1 MDEQGRKV
9 GKKHYFRAKF
19 CLFMSPKL
27 KAFFD
32 FMWKKRTLYVLFG
45 MLIAF
50 AIILLIIA
58 TPLCV
63 YLPGYLD
70 VHKRAVVMDF
80 AMRIDSLERECDL
93 RLAYL
98 DNMTNI
104 LRDRV
109 KPDQIVPYDSAVT
122 RIQDTLL
129 TASERE
135 NEFVNRYAQQ
145 ERFGLNALDEERNGR
160 LSVVFLAPVKGTVA
174 QRDYGEDAKP
184 GATRVALAGIS
195 TVLAPLEGDVV
206 SVVTEVGGSYQIVL
220 QHQLE
225 YLTVYSHLK
234 SVMVELGQH
243 VKAGKVIG
251 HAGSKKDTTDCW
263 VGLEVWHKGKSI
275 DPELVMILE

>member
-1 MDEQGRKV
+1 
-9 GKKHYFRAKF
+9 
-19 CLFMSPKL
+19 MSPKL
-27 KAFFD
+27 QAFIEFI
-32 FMWKKRTLYVLFG
+32 WKKRTLYVAFG

-50 AIILLIIA
+50 ALVFLVLA

-70 VHKRAVVMDF
+70 VHKRAVVMDC

-98 DNMTNI
+98 ENMTNI
-104 LRDRV
+104 LREKRI
-109 KPDQIVPYDSAVT
+109 KPEKIVPYDSAVT

-135 NEFVNRYAQQ
+135 MAFVENYAQQ

-160 LSVVFLAPVKGTVA
+160 LSVVFLAPVKGTVTT
-174 QRDYGEDAKP
+174 RDHGEDAKP
-184 GATRVALAGIS
+184 GVTRVALSGVS
-195 TVLAPLEGDVV
+195 PVLAPLEGHVV
-206 SVVTEVGGSYQIVL
+206 SVTSSVGEGYRVIL

-234 SVMVELGQH
+234 SVMVELGQQ

-251 HAGSKKDTTDCW
+251 HAGHARDSAECW
-263 VGLEVWHKGKSI
+263 MGLEVWHKGKSI
-275 DPELVMILE
+275 DPELVMTLE

>member
-1 MDEQGRKV
+1 
-9 GKKHYFRAKF
+9 
-19 CLFMSPKL
+19 MSPKL
-27 KAFFD
+27 KAFID

-135 NEFVNRYAQQ
+135 TEFVARYAQQ

-160 LSVVFLAPVKGTVA
+160 LSVVFLAPVKGAVA

-184 GATRVALAGIS
+184 GATRVALAGVS
-195 TVLAPLEGDVV
+195 PVLAPLEGDVV

-251 HAGSKKDTTDCW
+251 HAGSQKDTADCW